1 MRVYLASTPAALRGI
16 LGGAMIPAG
25 RGWAVTPSLRAA
37 AADGGTA
44 GTADVEEL
52 EYLAMLLAAD
62 GSVDRLRAEQ
72 GSGDDLSRRVVL
84 AVDVDE
90 PLVRADAEE
99 SAEPGSVS
107 LTGAAPLLHLAAAHI
122 DDDDTA
128 ALLMSLLAD
137 PDVDA
142 AACAV
147 RLEGRGLLW
156 YAVQELAA
164 LLSPSGDAPAAD

>member
-1 MRVYLASTPAALRGI
+1 VRVYLASTPAALRGI
-16 LGGAMIPAG
+16 LVAAMIPAG

-44 GTADVEEL
+44 GTADGEEL

-62 GSVDRLRAEQ
+62 GSVVRLRAEQ
-72 GSGDDLSRRVVL
+72 GGDDLSRRVVL

-90 PLVRADAEE
+90 PLVLADAEE

-128 ALLMSLLAD
+128 ALLTSLLAD
-137 PDVDA
+137 PDADA

-164 LLSPSGDAPAAD
+164 LLSPSGDAPAAH

>member
-1 MRVYLASTPAALRGI
+1 VRVYLASTPAALRGI

>member
-16 LGGAMIPAG
+16 LGAAMIPAG

-90 PLVRADAEE
+90 PLVRADAGE

-107 LTGAAPLLHLAAAHI
+107 GAAPLLNLAAAHI

-128 ALLMSLLAD
+128 ALLTSLLAD

>member
-16 LGGAMIPAG
+16 LGAAMIPAG
-25 RGWAVTPSLRAA
+25 SGWAVTPSLRAA

-44 GTADVEEL
+44 GTADGEEL

-62 GSVDRLRAEQ
+62 GSVVRLLAEQ
-72 GSGDDLSRRVVL
+72 GGDDLSRRVVL

-90 PLVRADAEE
+90 PLVRADAGE

-107 LTGAAPLLHLAAAHI
+107 LTGAAPLLNLAAAHI
-122 DDDDTA
+122 DDDETA
-128 ALLMSLLAD
+128 ELLTSLLAD

-156 YAVQELAA
+156 YAVQELAG
-164 LLSPSGDAPAAD
+164 LLSPSGDAPAAH